1 MTTTNFIHRD
11 DVDYPV
17 VERLEKALAGTKVVF
32 AGDLSEVEQSRIRE
46 SISVLRKAI
55 GEVNGSEDQAIGFCV
70 GRTAESLNAGSCIFC
85 ESEHPKAWTP
95 AASDFDLPRGW
106 GWVLGHGITG
116 FYGVCCDKCGV
127 GE

>member
-1 MTTTNFIHRD
+1 
-11 DVDYPV
+11 
-17 VERLEKALAGTKVVF
+17 VF
-32 AGDLSEVEQSRIRE
+32 
-46 SISVLRKAI
+46 LRKAI

-106 GWVLGHGITG
+106 GMGARSRDNWLLRRVLR
-116 FYGVCCDKCGV
+116 
-127 GE
+127 